1 MTVRNPSELQRLEEE
16 RVSILQTLY
25 EGRSSPKGA
34 PVDKGYKAGRD
45 ALLRELRE
53 IEGQLGI
60 ESVPYNSDAFRK
72 EMERVL
78 LEE

>member
-25 EGRSSPKGA
+25 EGRSSPKGVL
-34 PVDKGYKAGRD
+34 VDKGYKAGRD